1 MGILIKWVCI
11 VFQRTSVLCALAE
24 IVILIYEQKQ
34 QMLLEDIPFTHL
46 SLLLLLLLL
55 FVLESYPELSCWLQ
69 IGNKAP
75 WTLTR
80 ANLGTAVMTYS
91 LVFSVCVFDHL
102 LARQMGFPTV
112 WRLKSMTRVMM
123 GEIGPAFLPAPAA
136 VLTMGK
142 RKHKVPFKVGVWREE
157 SKAQFRG
164 VYPSTGAKWG
174 VKAM

>member
-1 MGILIKWVCI
+1 MNKNNKCSWRISLSHIC
-11 VFQRTSVLCALAE
+11 LCCCCCCCC
-24 IVILIYEQKQ
+24 
-34 QMLLEDIPFTHL
+34 F
-46 SLLLLLLLL
+46 

-157 SKAQFRG
+157 SKAQCRG